1 MQANRTPSLKLKP
14 NVPTI
19 AVLGY
24 ILRLLFPIETPMKRI
39 FLFVLTN
46 IAVLAL
52 LSIVLFIVENV
63 FGVHLMQGGTGGL
76 LAFAAVFGFG
86 GSLISLA
93 LSKWTAKRM
102 MGVRVIE
109 SPQSELERWLV
120 GAVKR
125 LSEQAHLGMPEVGI
139 FDAEEMNAFA
149 TGARRNAALVAVS
162 SGLLR
167 NMSRTQVEAVLGH
180 EITHV
185 ANGDMVTLALLQGV
199 LNTFVIFL
207 ARIIGGIVDRAILRN
222 DRSSGIGY
230 FLTTMLAQFV
240 LGILASVIV
249 CWYSRRREFRADRGG
264 ADLTGTGNMIDA
276 LQMLKRSQGE
286 PMPQQLQAFGINT
299 GRSDGIMRLFMSHP
313 PLDERIAALKT

>member
-1 MQANRTPSLKLKP
+1 
-14 NVPTI
+14 
-19 AVLGY
+19 
-24 ILRLLFPIETPMKRI
+24 MKRI
-39 FLFVLTN
+39 FLFIVTN
-46 IAVLAL
+46 LAVLAL
-52 LSIVLFIVENV
+52 LSVVLFIVEKV
-63 FGVHLMQGGTGGL
+63 FGVHLLQGGTGGL
-76 LAFAAVFGFG
+76 LIFAAIFGFG
-86 GSLISLA
+86 GSLISLS

-102 MGVRVIE
+102 MGVRLIE

-120 GAVKR
+120 GTVKR
-125 LSEQAHLGMPEVGI
+125 LADQAHVGMPEVGI

-167 NMSRTQVEAVLGH
+167 NMSRLQAEAVLGH

-207 ARIIGGIVDRAILRN
+207 ARIIGSIVDRAILRN
-222 DRSSGIGY
+222 DRQDSGIGF
-230 FLTTMLAQFV
+230 FLTTMLAQFI

-264 ADLTGTGNMIDA
+264 AERAGAGNLSDAMHNMESRTGA
-276 LQMLKRSQGE
+276 PL
-286 PMPQQLQAFGINT
+286 PQQLQAFGINS
-299 GRSDGIMRLFMSHP
+299 GSSAGIMRLFMSHP

>member
-1 MQANRTPSLKLKP
+1 
-14 NVPTI
+14 
-19 AVLGY
+19 
-24 ILRLLFPIETPMKRI
+24 MKRI

-46 IAVLAL
+46 LAVLAL
-52 LSIVLFIVENV
+52 LSVVLFVVENV

-76 LAFAAVFGFG
+76 LVFAAIFGFG

-102 MGVRVIE
+102 MGVRVVE

-125 LSEQAHLGMPEVGI
+125 LAEQARIGMPEVGI
-139 FDAEEMNAFA
+139 FDSEEMNAFA

-167 NMSRTQVEAVLGH
+167 SMSRTQVEAVLGH

-222 DRSSGIGY
+222 DRQGGIGF

-240 LGILASVIV
+240 LGIVASVIV

-264 ADLTGTGNMIDA
+264 ADLTGAANMIDA
-276 LQMLKRSQGE
+276 LQVLKRSQGE

-299 GRSDGIMRLFMSHP
+299 GRSDGIMRLFMTHP

>member
-1 MQANRTPSLKLKP
+1 
-14 NVPTI
+14 
-19 AVLGY
+19 
-24 ILRLLFPIETPMKRI
+24 MKRI
-39 FLFVLTN
+39 FLFIVTN
-46 IAVLAL
+46 LAVLAL
-52 LSIVLFIVENV
+52 LSVVLFIVENA
-63 FGVHLMQGGTGGL
+63 FGVHLMQGGTGSL
-76 LAFAAVFGFG
+76 LVFAAIFGFG

-102 MGVRVIE
+102 MGVRVIDN
-109 SPQSELERWLV
+109 PQSELERWLV
-120 GAVKR
+120 GTIKR
-125 LSEQAHLGMPEVGI
+125 LAEQARIGMPEVGI

-167 NMSRTQVEAVLGH
+167 SMSRTQVEAVLGH

-222 DRSSGIGY
+222 DRQGSGIGF

-240 LGILASVIV
+240 LGIVASVIV

-264 ADLTGTGNMIDA
+264 ADLAGTGNMIDA

-299 GRSDGIMRLFMSHP
+299 GSAAGIMRLFMTHP

>member
-1 MQANRTPSLKLKP
+1 
-14 NVPTI
+14 
-19 AVLGY
+19 
-24 ILRLLFPIETPMKRI
+24 MKRI

-52 LSIVLFIVENV
+52 LSLVLFVVENL
-63 FGVHLMQGGTGGL
+63 FGVHLAQGGTGGL
-76 LAFAAVFGFG
+76 LVFAAIFGFG

-102 MGVRVIE
+102 MGVRLIE

-120 GAVKR
+120 GVVKR
-125 LSEQAHLGMPEVGI
+125 LADQAHIGMPEVGI

-207 ARIIGGIVDRAILRN
+207 ARIIGSIVDRAILRN
-222 DRSSGIGY
+222 DRQGSGIGF
-230 FLTTMLAQFV
+230 FLTTLVAQFV
-240 LGILASVIV
+240 LGILASIIV

-264 ADLTGTGNMIDA
+264 ADLAGTGNMIDA
-276 LQMLKRSQGE
+276 LQVLKRSQGE

>member
-1 MQANRTPSLKLKP
+1 
-14 NVPTI
+14 
-19 AVLGY
+19 
-24 ILRLLFPIETPMKRI
+24 MKRI
-39 FLFVLTN
+39 FLFIVTN
-46 IAVLAL
+46 LAVLAL
-52 LSIVLFIVENV
+52 LSLVLFIVENV
-63 FGVHLMQGGTGGL
+63 FGVHLMQGGTGGML
-76 LAFAAVFGFG
+76 VFAAIFGFG
-86 GSLISLA
+86 GSLVSLA

-102 MGVRVIE
+102 MGVRVIQN
-109 SPQSELERWLV
+109 PQSELERWLV
-120 GAVKR
+120 GTVKR
-125 LSEQAHLGMPEVGI
+125 LADQAHIGMPEVGI

-162 SGLLR
+162 SGILR
-167 NMSRTQVEAVLGH
+167 SMSRTQVEAVLGH

-222 DRSSGIGY
+222 DRQDSGIGF
-230 FLTTMLAQFV
+230 FLTTMVAQFV

-264 ADLTGTGNMIDA
+264 ADLAGSGNMIDA
-276 LQMLKRSQGE
+276 LQMLKRSQGQ
-286 PMPQQLQAFGINT
+286 PLPPQMQAFGINT
-299 GRSDGIMRLFMSHP
+299 GGSTGIMRLFMTHP

>member
-1 MQANRTPSLKLKP
+1 
-14 NVPTI
+14 
-19 AVLGY
+19 
-24 ILRLLFPIETPMKRI
+24 MKRI

-46 IAVLAL
+46 LAVLAL
-52 LSIVLFIVENV
+52 LSLVLFIVENV
-63 FGVHLMQGGTGGL
+63 FGVHLAQGGTGGL
-76 LAFAAVFGFG
+76 LVFAAIFGFG

-93 LSKWTAKRM
+93 ISKWTAKRM

-125 LSEQAHLGMPEVGI
+125 LADQAHIGMPEVGI
-139 FDAEEMNAFA
+139 FDSEEMNAFA

-207 ARIIGGIVDRAILRN
+207 ARIIGSIVDRAILRN
-222 DRSSGIGY
+222 DRQDSGIGF
-230 FLTTMLAQFV
+230 FLTTLVAQFV
-240 LGILASVIV
+240 LGILASIIV
-249 CWYSRRREFRADRGG
+249 SWYSRRREFRADRGG
-264 ADLTGTGNMIDA
+264 ADLAGAGNMIDA
-276 LQMLKRSQGE
+276 LQVLKRSQGE

>member
-1 MQANRTPSLKLKP
+1 
-14 NVPTI
+14 
-19 AVLGY
+19 
-24 ILRLLFPIETPMKRI
+24 MKRI
-39 FLFVLTN
+39 FLFVVTN
-46 IAVLAL
+46 LAVLAL

-76 LAFAAVFGFG
+76 LVFAAIFGFG

-93 LSKWTAKRM
+93 LSKWTARRM
-102 MGVRVIE
+102 MGVRLIE
-109 SPQSELERWLV
+109 NPQTELERWLI
-120 GAVKR
+120 GTIKR
-125 LSEQAHLGMPEVGI
+125 LADQAHIGMPEVGI

-222 DRSSGIGY
+222 DRQGSGIGF

-240 LGILASVIV
+240 LGIIASVIV

-264 ADLTGTGNMIDA
+264 ADLAGTGNMIDA
-276 LQMLKRSQGE
+276 LQMLKRSQGQ
-286 PMPQQLQAFGINT
+286 PMPPQLQAFGINT
-299 GRSDGIMRLFMSHP
+299 GSAGGIMRLFMTHP